1 MQIRFLGGAGT
12 VTGSKHLVETGG
24 RRVLVDCGLFQGL
37 KVLRERNR
45 EPFAVDPA
53 SLDAVVLTHAHLDH
67 SGWLP
72 VLVRDGYAGPIH
84 CTAAT
89 AELTAI
95 LLADSAHL
103 QEEEA
108 DSANR
113 HGYSKHHPAL
123 PLYTLRDAERA
134 VERLETVAWDVE
146 TPVADGVTAR
156 LTPVGHIPGAAS
168 VRITSDD
175 GSVGFSG
182 DLGRPGDPLLAD
194 PDPPSPCDWLLLE
207 STYGDRR
214 HPEGDPAE
222 EIARVVERTA
232 SRGGAVVIPAFAVG
246 RAQEVAY
253 HLHRLM
259 ESGRIPHL
267 PVFLDSPMASRAIAV
282 ACAHPEAMRL
292 SSAECGEI
300 TSFLRVADTVAE
312 SKRIDQM
319 RVPCVVISASG
330 MATGGRVL
338 HHLKALAPDARNTIL
353 FSGYQAVGTR
363 GAQMLAGAREVK
375 IHGEWV
381 TIRAEI
387 AGLQGI
393 SAHADYEELI
403 GWVARLERKPR
414 TLFLVH
420 GEPGAADA
428 LRVRIA
434 DRLGIPCVIPQHGE
448 TAALSRVG
456 TA

>member
-1 MQIRFLGGAGT
+1 MKIQFLGGAGT
-12 VTGSKHLVETGG
+12 VTGSRFLIETDG

-37 KVLRERNR
+37 KELRLRNR
-45 EPFAVDPA
+45 EPFPVDPA
-53 SLDAVVLTHAHLDH
+53 SVDAVVLTHAHLDH

-72 VLVRDGYAGPIH
+72 VLVRDGYAGPVH

-89 AELTAI
+89 AELAAI
-95 LLADSAHL
+95 LLADSAKL

-113 HGYSKHHPAL
+113 HGYSKHRPAL
-123 PLYTLRDAERA
+123 PLYTLHDAERA
-134 VERLETVAWDVE
+134 VERLEPVEWDVE
-146 TPVADGVTAR
+146 TPVAGGVTAT
-156 LTPVGHIPGAAS
+156 LTPVGHIPGAAA
-168 VRITSDD
+168 VRITSGD
-175 GSVGFSG
+175 GAVLVSG
-182 DLGRPGDPLLAD
+182 DLGRPGDPLLRD
-194 PDPPSPCDWLLLE
+194 PAPPPACDWLLLE

-259 ESGRIPHL
+259 GSGRIPRL

-292 SSAECGEI
+292 SAAECREV
-300 TSFLRVADTVAE
+300 TSFLRVVDSVAE
-312 SKRIDQM
+312 SKRIDAL

-330 MATGGRVL
+330 MATGGRVV
-338 HHLKALAPDARNTIL
+338 HHLKALAPDGRNTIL
-353 FSGYQAVGTR
+353 FSGYQAAGTR
-363 GAQMLAGAREVK
+363 GAQLLAGAREVK
-375 IHGEWV
+375 IHGGWV
-381 TIRAEI
+381 PVRAEV
-387 AGLQGI
+387 AALQGL
-393 SAHADYEELI
+393 SAHADQEELI
-403 GWVARLERKPR
+403 GWVAMMEHRPR
-414 TLFLVH
+414 RIFLVH
-420 GEPGAADA
+420 GEPAAADA
-428 LRVRIA
+428 LRVRIT
-434 DRLGIPCVIPQHGE
+434 DRLGIPCVVPHHGE
-448 TAALSRVG
+448 TVTLSRMG

>member
-1 MQIRFLGGAGT
+1 VEIRFLGAAGT
-12 VTGSKHLVETGG
+12 VTGSRHLIEAAG

-37 KVLRERNR
+37 KALRERNR
-45 EPFAVDPA
+45 APFPVDPA
-53 SLDAVVLTHAHLDH
+53 SIDAVVLTHAHLDH

-72 VLVRDGYAGPIH
+72 ALVREGFAGPIY

-89 AELTAI
+89 ADLTRI

-108 DSANR
+108 DFANR
-113 HGYSKHHPAL
+113 HGYSRHRPAL
-123 PLYTLRDAERA
+123 PLYTVRDAERA
-134 VERLETVAWDVE
+134 AERLEPVAWNEE
-146 TPVADGVTAR
+146 TPVAEGITAT
-156 LTPVGHIPGAAS
+156 LTRVGHIPGTAA
-168 VRITSDD
+168 VRISAE
-175 GSVGFSG
+175 GRAVGVSG
-182 DLGRPGDPLLAD
+182 DVGRPGDPLLPD
-194 PDPPSPCDWLLLE
+194 PDPLPACDWLLLE
-207 STYGDRR
+207 STYGDRL
-214 HPEGDPAE
+214 HPAGDTAE

-259 ESGRIPHL
+259 RSGRIPGL
-267 PVFLDSPMASRAIAV
+267 PVFLDSPMASRAIAA

-292 SSAECGEI
+292 SPADCREV

-312 SKRIDQM
+312 SKRIDAM

-338 HHLKALAPDARNTIL
+338 HHLEALAPDPRNSIL
-353 FSGYQAVGTR
+353 FSGFQAPGTR
-363 GAQMLAGAREVK
+363 GAQLLAGARDVK

-381 TIRAEI
+381 TVRAEVARI
-387 AGLQGI
+387 DTL

-403 GWVARLERKPR
+403 GWVSRMERKPR
-414 TLFLVH
+414 SIFLVH
-420 GEPGAADA
+420 GEPAAADA

-434 DRLGIPCVIPQHGE
+434 DRLGIPCTIPRQDDHV
-448 TAALSRVG
+448 TLA
-456 TA
+456 

>member
-1 MQIRFLGGAGT
+1 MRIQFLGAAGT
-12 VTGSKHLVETGG
+12 VTGSRHLIETGG

-37 KVLRERNR
+37 KELRERNR
-45 EPFAVDPA
+45 APFPVDPA
-53 SLDAVVLTHAHLDH
+53 SIDAVVLTHAHLDH

-72 VLVRDGYAGPIH
+72 VLVREGYAGPIH

-95 LLADSAHL
+95 LLADSAKL

-108 DSANR
+108 DNANR
-113 HGYSKHHPAL
+113 HGYSKHRPAL
-123 PLYTLRDAERA
+123 PLYTIRDAERA
-134 VERLETVAWDVE
+134 AARLETVEWDAE
-146 TPVADGVTAR
+146 TPVAGGVTAT
-156 LTPVGHIPGAAS
+156 LTPVGHIPGAAA
-168 VRITSDD
+168 VRIVAAD
-175 GSVGFSG
+175 GAVGLSG
-182 DLGRPGDPLLAD
+182 DLGRPGDPLL
-194 PDPPSPCDWLLLE
+194 PDPAPPPACDWMLLE

-259 ESGRIPHL
+259 GSGRIPHL

-282 ACAHPEAMRL
+282 SCAHPEAMRL
-292 SSAECGEI
+292 SAAECREI

-312 SKRIDQM
+312 SKRIDAMQ
-319 RVPCVVISASG
+319 VPCVVISASG

-338 HHLKALAPDARNTIL
+338 HHLKALAPDRRNTIL
-353 FSGYQAVGTR
+353 FSGYQAAGTR

-381 TIRAEI
+381 TIRAEV
-387 AGLQGI
+387 AALQGI

-434 DRLGIPCVIPQHGE
+434 DRLGIPCVVPRHGE
-448 TAALSRVG
+448 TVTLA
-456 TA
+456 

>member
-1 MQIRFLGGAGT
+1 VEIRFLGAAGT
-12 VTGSKHLVETGG
+12 VTGSRHLIEAAG

-45 EPFAVDPA
+45 APFPVDPA
-53 SLDAVVLTHAHLDH
+53 SIDAVVLTHAHLDH

-72 VLVRDGYAGPIH
+72 VLVREGFGGPIY
-84 CTAAT
+84 CTDAT
-89 AELTAI
+89 RDLTPI

-108 DSANR
+108 DFANR
-113 HGYSKHHPAL
+113 HGYSKHRPAL
-123 PLYTLRDAERA
+123 PLYTARDAERA
-134 VERLETVAWDVE
+134 VERLQPVGWNEE
-146 TPVADGVTAR
+146 TPVAPGITAT
-156 LTPVGHIPGAAS
+156 LTRVGHIPGAAA
-168 VRITSDD
+168 VRIAAE
-175 GSVGFSG
+175 GRALGVSG

-194 PDPPSPCDWLLLE
+194 PDPPPACDWLLLE

-222 EIARVVERTA
+222 EIARMIERTA
-232 SRGGAVVIPAFAVG
+232 SRGGSVVIPAFAVG
-246 RAQEVAY
+246 RAQEIAY

-259 ESGRIPHL
+259 RSGRIPDL

-292 SSAECGEI
+292 TGAECREV

-312 SKRIDQM
+312 SKRIDAM

-338 HHLKALAPDARNTIL
+338 HHLRALAPDPRNTIL
-353 FSGYQAVGTR
+353 FSGFQAPGTR
-363 GAQMLAGAREVK
+363 GAQMLAGARDVK

-381 TIRAEI
+381 TIRAEVARI
-387 AGLQGI
+387 DTL
-393 SAHADYEELI
+393 SAHADYQELI
-403 GWVARLERKPR
+403 AWVARMEPR
-414 TLFLVH
+414 PRAIYLVH
-420 GEPGAADA
+420 GEPAAADA

-434 DRLGIPCVIPQHGE
+434 DRLGIPCTIPQQDDQV
-448 TAALSRVG
+448 TLA
-456 TA
+456 